1 MSDNFEQNSQMFQTL
16 SSSFAATQNRFI
28 NRVFGWMT
36 VGLAVTG
43 VAAWLVASNAA
54 AMMKVMQMY
63 WLLIILEFVVVVGLS
78 GAIRKLSAAAATA
91 GFLFFA
97 ALNGVT
103 LSTIFLVY
111 DANSITATFFAT
123 SGTFGIMGLIG
134 WITKKDLTSMGS
146 LCGMGLIG
154 LVIASLICMFFPN
167 GMAWLVISVIGVLIF
182 VGLTAYDTQ
191 KIKQLSMAVA
201 KGHVDEESGD
211 KLAILGALQLYLD
224 FINLFLMIL
233 RLFGNRK

>member
-1 MSDNFEQNSQMFQTL
+1 MANELNQNTGAFQTL
-16 SSSFAATQNRFI
+16 SPSFAATQNRFI

-43 VAAWLVASNAA
+43 IAAWLVASNAQ
-54 AMMKVMQMY
+54 AMLKVVRMY
-63 WLLIILEFVVVVGLS
+63 WFLIILEFVVVIGLS
-78 GAIRKLSAAAATA
+78 AAIRKLSAAAATM

-103 LSTIFLVY
+103 LSTIFLAY

-123 SGTFGIMGLIG
+123 SGTFGVMGLIG
-134 WITKKDLTSMGS
+134 WVTKKDLTSVGS

-154 LVIASLICMFFPN
+154 LIIASLICCFFPN
-167 GMAWLVISVIGVLIF
+167 GMAWLFISIIGVAIF

-191 KIKQLSMAVA
+191 KIKQLSIAVA
-201 KGHVDEESGD
+201 EGQVDEESGS

-224 FINLFLMIL
+224 FINLFLMLL